1 MRDSKINLLI
11 TGGAGFIGSNLLEYF
26 LNHPDVKFVRVV
38 DDLSTGYIENISKF
52 FTNPNFEFI
61 DGDIRDYDTCFRACK
76 GIDKITHQAALGSVP
91 RSVKD
96 PIQSA
101 EVNIMG
107 TINLMH
113 AAVQNDIERIVL
125 AFSSSTYGDSMT
137 SPKRE
142 ENIGSPLSPYA
153 VTKASIEQFADVF
166 NKVYGLNWI
175 GLRYFN
181 VFGPNQNPNNPYAAV
196 IPIFMNQ
203 CFKGE
208 KITVNGNGET
218 SRDFTYVKNVVHMNE
233 LSLFSENKKSL
244 NKIYNTACSEEVS
257 LNRLIQLLKKLT
269 SSNSEIYYG
278 PERDGDV
285 KHSLADISKANMLL
299 GYKPQVNFEEGLELT
314 LKWLKSKY
322 YE

>member
-137 SPKRE
+137 LPKRE

-203 CFKGE
+203 CLKGE

-218 SRDFTYVKNVVHMNE
+218 SRDFTYIKNVVHMNE

-244 NKIYNTACSEEVS
+244 NNIYNTSCSEEVS

>member
-137 SPKRE
+137 LPKRE

-203 CFKGE
+203 CLKGE

-218 SRDFTYVKNVVHMNE
+218 SRDFTYIKNVVHMNE

-244 NKIYNTACSEEVS
+244 NNIYNTSCSEEVS

-278 PERDGDV
+278 PERDL
-285 KHSLADISKANMLL
+285 SLIHISEPTRP
-299 GYKPQVNFEEGLELT
+299 Y
-314 LKWLKSKY
+314 
-322 YE
+322 